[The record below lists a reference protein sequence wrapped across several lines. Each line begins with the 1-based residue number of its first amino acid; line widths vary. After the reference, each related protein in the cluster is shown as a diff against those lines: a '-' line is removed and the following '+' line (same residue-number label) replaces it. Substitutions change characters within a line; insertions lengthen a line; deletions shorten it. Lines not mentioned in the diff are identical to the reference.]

1 MDVQVP
7 VLESFALRVDPA
19 GFRAALDGRP
29 LDLEPK
35 AFDVL
40 VMLMSHAPR
49 LVTKQEILD
58 AIWKGTAVTDNAL
71 TRVVAQLRRA
81 IGDDAHEAKYLET
94 VPTRGYRWIAPVQ
107 TVAGADLSAS
117 AEASARPR
125 RSAPSAREGGEVGPY
140 KKTARPYKKEEQRGD
155 EGSPQADAAGARR
168 LKVVAGLAMLL
179 LLTGIVYGV
188 LRMRPGAPIAV
199 PARQLTLSAGLDAF
213 PALSPDGSRLAY
225 SSDRSGSFEIFVR
238 PVDGGVDRPLTS
250 DGQQNIH
257 AAWSPDGRVLAYH
270 SMRRGGIWVVPI
282 DGGAPKQVSPFG
294 SRPAWSPDGGR
305 LAFQSQP
312 AADIAPNAWGATL
325 PSTIWIVDIA
335 AGAPRP
341 LTARGR
347 PAGGHSAPA
356 WSGDGR
362 HVAFATSG
370 FAILQIWGME
380 AQGGEPFL
388 LSGPVM
394 PAYDPVYLPERGD
407 LVFTGGGVL
416 WRVGLGRDGRA
427 SVAPRAFL
435 PVGVEGARHLSAAAT
450 GRVVMSGLSLQSSL
464 GSVAVDRDGRLT
476 SAPRTLTND
485 TRRRNSLPAF
495 SPDGSRI
502 AVTSS
507 LRGGQPDIW
516 LIDADGSRLVQL
528 TTHPGAD
535 QQPSWLPDSRRV
547 LFKALRDGHVG
558 LWEIDVETRRER
570 IVVDVGA
577 IADLR
582 HQFGLP
588 EEAQISPDGT
598 RVVFAAF
605 DARTTTKALWAK
617 PVAGGDAVRLTS
629 GDPPTG
635 FPAWSPDGQWIACDV
650 REGTSSEIAV
660 IPARGGTPRRLT
672 DARGHS
678 WVHGWSPDSTKIA
691 YAGLRDG
698 VWNLY
703 WISRDGG
710 PEQRVTDYTSVNTF
724 VRYPAWSP
732 KGDQIVFEFG
742 EVRGNVWLVT
752 FR

>member
-1 MDVQVP
+1 MDVEVP
-7 VLESFALRVDPA
+7 ALESLALRVDPA
-19 GFRAALDGRP
+19 RFRAELDGRR

-81 IGDDAHEAKYLET
+81 IGDDAREAKYLET

-107 TVAGADLSAS
+107 TVAGADVK
-117 AEASARPR
+117 
-125 RSAPSAREGGEVGPY
+125 VGPY
-140 KKTARPYKKEEQRGD
+140 IKGEREEAA
-155 EGSPQADAAGARR
+155 PQVNGRR
-168 LKVVAGLAMLL
+168 IRLVAGLAVLL
-179 LLTGIVYGV
+179 LVTGVVYGV
-188 LRMRPGAPIAV
+188 LRMRPGGLPI
-199 PARQLTLSAGLDAF
+199 PISARQLTLSAGLDAF
-213 PALSPDGSRLAY
+213 PALSVDGGRLAY

-238 PVDGGVDRPLTS
+238 PVDGGVERPLTS
-250 DGQQNIH
+250 DGQQNIQ

-270 SMRRGGIWVVPI
+270 SMRRGGIWVMPI
-282 DGGAPKQVSPFG
+282 DGGAAKQVSPFG
-294 SRPAWSPDGGR
+294 SRPAWSPDGR
-305 LAFQSQP
+305 QLAFQSQP

-335 AGAPRP
+335 VPSTMLRVSGAPRP

-356 WSGDGR
+356 WSDDGR

-370 FAILQIWGME
+370 FAILQIWGIE
-380 AQGGEPFL
+380 ARGGEPFL
-388 LSGPVM
+388 LSGSVM
-394 PAYDPVYLPERGD
+394 PAYDPVYLRERGD
-407 LVFTGGGVL
+407 LVFTGGGVV
-416 WRVGLGRDGRA
+416 WRVALGRDGRA
-427 SVAPRAFL
+427 STSPTPFL
-435 PVGVEGARHLSAAAT
+435 PMGVEGARHLSAAAN

-464 GSVAVDRDGRLT
+464 GSVAVDREGRLT

-495 SPDGSRI
+495 SPDGSRV

-516 LIDADGSRLVQL
+516 LINADGSGLAQL

-547 LFKALRDGHVG
+547 LFKALRGGRVG

-570 IVVDVGA
+570 AVVDVGA

-582 HQFGLP
+582 LQFGLP

-598 RVVFAAF
+598 RVVYAAF
-605 DARTTTKALWAK
+605 DARTTTKALWVK
-617 PVAGGDAVRLTS
+617 PLAGGEAVRLTS

-660 IPARGGTPRRLT
+660 VPASGGTPRRLT

-698 VWNLY
+698 LWNLY
-703 WISRDGG
+703 WIPRDGG
-710 PEQRVTDYTSVNTF
+710 SEQRVTDYGSVNTF